1 MGTTTSTTSAPSIAA
16 TTDNRGIIL
25 ATVFGILFFAFGPGF
40 SALFGGGGGDGGLFG
55 GGADGGSGL
64 LR

>member
-1 MGTTTSTTSAPSIAA
+1 VRHPLLLPLIIG
-16 TTDNRGIIL
+16 GIIL
-25 ATVFGILFFAFGPGF
+25 ATLFAILLFVFGPGF
-40 SALFGGGGGDGGLFG
+40 SALFGGGGGAGGLFG